1 MFLNISFCQQVR
13 YRENKEMTIE
23 FNKTGD
29 EEKGGLRK
37 ERRQQ
42 FDYSE
47 LRSKEEIVGT
57 KTFFKYIFFL

>member
-1 MFLNISFCQQVR
+1 
-13 YRENKEMTIE
+13 MTIE

>member
-1 MFLNISFCQQVR
+1 
-13 YRENKEMTIE
+13 MTIE
-23 FNKTGD
+23 FNKTSD